1 VVLRALHLCSGYG
14 GFELGLRLAGIPAR
28 TVAHVERDA
37 YAAATLVARMG
48 DQALDQAPIWS
59 DLTTFDGSAW
69 RGRVDL
75 ITAGFPCQPF
85 SQAGQRRGVDD
96 ERWLWADI
104 AGIVAD
110 VGPRFVL
117 LENVPG
123 LVRLG
128 LPHVLADLADLGFDA
143 EWGLLSAAAVGAPH
157 RRERIW
163 ILAYAESERLE
174 GGWPDGTRAGGT
186 EPCGD
191 GDADV
196 GHASGAGRRQVARST
211 HGDEARDGAQH
222 GDLADG
228 ASEDVADAESARR
241 GERWR
246 QTVEPPAVRRR
257 GTYQRSEGVEQCSDG
272 SGGVGVGVITPGR
285 VDTSTTAL
293 GPFPPPPDDTDGW
306 QRWTA
311 QGGPQPS
318 VRRSV
323 DGRPVGLADALHLGG
338 NGLVPRVAAS
348 ALRQLAERAGVT
360 L

>member
-37 YAAATLVARMG
+37 YAAATLVARMA
-48 DQALDQAPIWS
+48 DQVLDQAPVWS
-59 DLTTFDGSAW
+59 DLTTFDGAPW

-104 AGIVAD
+104 ARIVAD

-163 ILAYAESERLE
+163 ILAYADEWRLQDV
-174 GGWPDGTRAGGT
+174 GQLARSTRAGMVGDVDRSGGT
-186 EPCGD
+186 
-191 GDADV
+191 AM
-196 GHASGAGRRQVARST
+196 
-211 HGDEARDGAQH
+211 
-222 GDLADG
+222 
-228 ASEDVADAESARR
+228 ADAEDDRR
-241 GERWR
+241 PRSIEPERSGAALAG
-246 QTVEPPAVRRR
+246 TVGR
-257 GTYQRSEGVEQCSDG
+257 G
-272 SGGVGVGVITPGR
+272 
-285 VDTSTTAL
+285 
-293 GPFPPPPDDTDGW
+293 FPPPPDDTDGW
-306 QRWTA
+306 RDWIA
-311 QGGPQPS
+311 EGGPQPS
-318 VRRSV
+318 VRRGAH
-323 DGRPVGLADALHLGG
+323 GRPVGLADALHLGG
-338 NGLVPRVAAS
+338 NGLVPRVAAV
-348 ALRQLAERAGVT
+348 ALRQLAGRAGVT